1 MAYTKQKTLLD
12 PSSSDVTGGP
22 YFIGDFT
29 QLTISRVTQLG
40 TASNLTIQVS
50 NSNGF
55 TAALA
60 ADDFSNVTAVAAAG
74 AFGIETGARW
84 LRVIRKSA
92 SSETISLSGLVN
104 R

>member
-1 MAYTKQKTLLD
+1 MAYNKQETLLD
-12 PSSSDVTGGP
+12 PSTSDVTGGP
-22 YFIGDFT
+22 VFIGDFT
-29 QLTISRVTQLG
+29 QLVLSRITQLG

-60 ADDFSNVTAVAAAG
+60 ADDFSHVTAVAAAG
-74 AFGIETGARW
+74 AFGIETGPRW

-92 SSETISLSGLVN
+92 SSETIAISGLVN